1 MIVQELIDRLQQI
14 ADKDQEI
21 FVSIDKNDG
30 LDIVSVEE
38 DSLAVFI
45 NVHDDNLNWPLF
57 G

>member
-1 MIVQELIDRLQQI
+1 MIVQELIERLQQI
-14 ADKDQEI
+14 EDKDQEI

-30 LDIVSVEE
+30 LDVMSVEE
-38 DSLAVFI
+38 DPCAVFI